1 MPGET
6 NGRVTTREFYDVQ
19 LKTQEQITDMERRV
33 LDKLEPLSSIV
44 IQVETNKEEI
54 DKLRDKSNIADVVST
69 FLSAIFAVV
78 AGWVGTR

>member
-1 MPGET
+1 MEGDENK
-6 NGRVTTREFYDVQ
+6 NGVVRVRELYAV
-19 LKTQEQITDMERRV
+19 ERRIME
-33 LDKLEPLSSIV
+33 KLEPLSSVV